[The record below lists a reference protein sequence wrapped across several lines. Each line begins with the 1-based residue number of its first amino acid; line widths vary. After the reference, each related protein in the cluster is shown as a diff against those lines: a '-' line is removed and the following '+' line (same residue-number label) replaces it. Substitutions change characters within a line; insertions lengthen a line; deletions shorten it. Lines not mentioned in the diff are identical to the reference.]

1 MVTMDVSL
9 VVHRLLIRGHVMRAT
24 VATLA
29 TALAALQIRQ
39 TPGLGVDIPYL
50 PIALRV
56 EGCKLLTRGRVDGFF
71 KVRVDAAPAHG
82 GLVGDAVIGI
92 EALGAVAGFVL
103 AVELGERVGEARGDA
118 VLFVQR
124 DRSLQGG
131 VADDVAVREVFGY
144 DARAGFVFLR
154 DVVLITGGVIAARS
168 AAWGGA
174 GGVARDL
181 HLGRSKLRV
190 VEEESRLSS
199 SAVVLVCI

>member
-1 MVTMDVSL
+1 MKSNFHQPHLHLLAQRRTAGRGSNDIRRPSSSVVTVDVSL
-9 VVHRLLIRGHVMRAT
+9 VVHRLLIRGRVMRAT

-29 TALAALQIRQ
+29 SALAALQIRQ

-103 AVELGERVGEARGDA
+103 AVELGERVGEAR
-118 VLFVQR
+118 
-124 DRSLQGG
+124 
-131 VADDVAVREVFGY
+131 
-144 DARAGFVFLR
+144 
-154 DVVLITGGVIAARS
+154 
-168 AAWGGA
+168 
-174 GGVARDL
+174 
-181 HLGRSKLRV
+181 
-190 VEEESRLSS
+190 
-199 SAVVLVCI
+199 